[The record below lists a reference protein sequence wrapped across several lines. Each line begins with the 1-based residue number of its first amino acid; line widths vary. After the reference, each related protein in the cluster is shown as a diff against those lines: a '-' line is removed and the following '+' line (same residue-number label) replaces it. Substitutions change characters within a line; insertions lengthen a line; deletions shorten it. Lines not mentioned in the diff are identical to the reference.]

1 MKRPWLNLILVPAV
15 LLALI
20 MLPFLLY
27 WSDLPNPM
35 ATHWGPSGT
44 PDGSMPPALL
54 LAGVAGIFVLVV
66 FAVRRVLRQTPG
78 EGPSFVAG
86 VYAIGSLLALV
97 TWMSVL
103 ANDGAAS
110 WEAADDVGLLVVGGA
125 IVVALGAGAV
135 GWVAAGG
142 RSVQTTKPHG
152 VAPVLDVAE
161 PGNAVW
167 SGRGVGRVTMLIG
180 VAVIII
186 GLAIWGWPAVALVL
200 VGLIALGFSE
210 VRATV
215 SHRGVVISLGWWG
228 FPSWTVPLA
237 SIERAE
243 VEDVR
248 PMAYG
253 GYGYRARPGVRGVVV
268 RGGESLRLVLRNKAD
283 LVLTVDDA
291 ETGAGLLNAMLG
303 AATS

>member
-1 MKRPWLNLILVPAV
+1 MKRPWLNLILVPAI

-54 LAGVAGIFVLVV
+54 LVGVAGLFVLIVL
-66 FAVRRVLRQTPG
+66 AVRRVVRQTPD

-97 TWMSVL
+97 TWRTVL

-110 WEAADDVGLLVVGGA
+110 WEAADEVGLLMVGA
-125 IVVALGAGAV
+125 AVALALAAGAV
-135 GWVAAGG
+135 GWVMAGG
-142 RSVQTTKPHG
+142 RSVQRTTPQG
-152 VAPVLDVAE
+152 AAPVLDVAE
-161 PGNAVW
+161 PSNVVW
-167 SGRGVGRVTMLIG
+167 SGRGVGRVTMFIG
-180 VAVIII
+180 VAVITI
-186 GLAIWGWPAVALVL
+186 GLVIWGWPAVGLVL

-215 SHRGVVISLGWWG
+215 SHRGVVTSLGWWG
-228 FPSWTVPLA
+228 FPSWTVPLT

-253 GYGYRARPGVRGVVV
+253 GYGYRVRPGVRGVVV
-268 RGGESLRLVLRNKAD
+268 RGGESLRLVLRDKAD

-291 ETGAGLLNAMLG
+291 ETAAGLLNAMLG
-303 AATS
+303 AAAS